1 MGQTTSFG
9 GAANLNAQMGNLNL
23 LGGKEGKE
31 SRLSLGSLRS
41 SKEGKDGSGKDEGT
55 KKKSFL
61 GKMKW

>member
-1 MGQTTSFG
+1 MGKQTDSFNS
-9 GAANLNAQMGNLNL
+9 AAGVNTQMGSLS

-41 SKEGKDGSGKDEGT
+41 GAKDKDGKEGGE